1 MMMSIDATMEQQG
14 REGIEFLMELID
26 AHREGRLI
34 PSLIPASDVQPPRD
48 EMRGG
53 IDQYGSV
60 CVAYPEEEHC
70 VLMGRKALRL
80 HP

>member
-34 PSLIPASDVQPPRD
+34 PRLIPASDVQPPGTR
-48 EMRGG
+48 
-53 IDQYGSV
+53 
-60 CVAYPEEEHC
+60 
-70 VLMGRKALRL
+70 
-80 HP
+80 